1 MRNADIKRKTA
12 ETEISLSLNLDGSG
26 NSKIDSGVGFLDHML
41 TLFAKHSRIDL
52 EVSCKGD
59 TYIDDHHSVEDIGI
73 ALGEAFDKAM
83 GDKRGICRY
92 GNSYLPMDET
102 LVLCALDFSG
112 RGYLSYNLS
121 PLAQKVG
128 NFDTELVEEFFR
140 AFATNAKITLHIK
153 TIDGTNTH
161 HIIEAAFKACGRA
174 VRQAKSYD
182 TEFINDIPS
191 TKGVL

>member
-1 MRNADIKRKTA
+1 MRNAEIKRKTA
-12 ETEISLSLNLDGSG
+12 ETDIDLSLCLDGSG
-26 NSKIDSGVGFLDHML
+26 KGTINTGVGFLDHML

-52 EVSCKGD
+52 DVTCVGD
-59 TYIDDHHSVEDIGI
+59 TYVDDHHSVEDIGI
-73 ALGEAFDKAM
+73 ALGEAFDKAI

-112 RGYLSYNLS
+112 RGFLSFDLPLS
-121 PLAQKVG
+121 AHKVG

-140 AFATNAKITLHIK
+140 AFVTNAKITLHLK
-153 TIDGTNTH
+153 KLDGTNTH

-174 VRQAKSYD
+174 IRQAKAFD
-182 TEFINDIPS
+182 TEFIDDIPS